1 MGALRS
7 LVLQPLCVVLALLP
21 AEPVRAQFEQ
31 PSPSSSNASAS
42 SPRSAADVSPAR
54 PAPSPSVTIDA
65 ERGVI
70 PDDPS
75 VFETGFTLQ
84 VAGNATGV
92 VASFPG
98 PDNWE
103 DQKAEL
109 VHQEIEPENAMLRFV
124 DLDGAKL
131 AQVTI
136 PRMAAGDTAKVLL
149 RYQVDRAPITP
160 PEQPHALTLPESR
173 TLAPRLRKFL
183 QPSPFIES
191 RDLAIRT
198 AAEALSTEDQPGWEQ
213 VRQFYDYV
221 HHNVTYENGPMRG
234 AAAALKEGRG
244 DCEEMTTLF
253 VALCR
258 ASSIPAR
265 TVWVPSH
272 CYPEFLMKTA
282 DGEDRWVAVEMTGDF
297 PFGVSPEKRPILQ
310 KGDNFRVP
318 GSRTPEHYVKQNLT
332 IRDYKGTAPP
342 VVTWFPVPG
351 KEPPRE

>member
-1 MGALRS
+1 M
-7 LVLQPLCVVLALLP
+7 LALVI

-31 PSPSSSNASAS
+31 PSPPSSTTSPSSSRHAT
-42 SPRSAADVSPAR
+42 DVSPSR
-54 PAPSPSVTIDA
+54 PAPTPSVSIDA

-70 PDDPS
+70 PTDPS

-84 VAGNATGV
+84 VAGAATGV
-92 VASFPG
+92 IASFPV
-98 PDNWE
+98 PADWE

-109 VHQEIEPENAMLRFV
+109 VYQEIEPASATLRFV

-136 PRMAAGDTAKVLL
+136 PRLAAGDTAKVLL

-160 PEQPHALTLPESR
+160 PEDPQALTLPDSR
-173 TLAPRLRKFL
+173 ALARDQRKFL

-198 AAEALSTEDQPGWEQ
+198 AAESLSTEGQQGWEQ

-282 DGEDRWVAVEMTGDF
+282 DREDRWVAVEMTGDF
-297 PFGVSPEKRPILQ
+297 PFGQSPEKRPILQ

-318 GSRTPEHYVKQNLT
+318 GSRGAEHYVKQNLA

-351 KEPPRE
+351 KEPPRG